1 MMLVMHAL
9 DQYVSDI
16 HLELVVASSSHSAS
30 HENRGYANL
39 PFHRQMQAEDRRHR
53 QDQYVEITYHPE
65 DPRWIVH
72 MNRLST
78 SGRLGCL

>member
-9 DQYVSDI
+9 DQSLSETLLYS
-16 HLELVVASSSHSAS
+16 EVASSLHGTS
-30 HENRGYANL
+30 HENRGYANFL
-39 PFHRQMQAEDRRHR
+39 LHRQVQTENRWHR
-53 QDQYVEITYHPE
+53 QDQYVEITYYPE
-65 DPRWIVH
+65 DPCWIVH